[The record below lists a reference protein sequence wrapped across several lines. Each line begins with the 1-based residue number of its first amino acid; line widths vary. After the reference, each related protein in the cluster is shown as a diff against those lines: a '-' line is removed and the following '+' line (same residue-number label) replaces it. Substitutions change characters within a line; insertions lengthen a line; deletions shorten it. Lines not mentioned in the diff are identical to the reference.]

1 MTRMATVSFSRP
13 LEIKDDKAA
22 QIIIE
27 AAKDSQ
33 KAVKKVDI
41 SRKLECD
48 RVLLKKRYSR

>member
-1 MTRMATVSFSRP
+1 MATVSFSRP
-13 LEIKDDKAA
+13 LEIKGDKAA

-27 AAKDSQ
+27 AAKDSHE
-33 KAVKKVDI
+33 AVKKVDI